1 VLVSNAGDPLARPP
15 AVQIAT
21 KQGLAGDSQPHTL
34 QLGAIQPGSGERGL
48 VWSGC
53 IMRPARSSLDCR
65 IALHPM
71 DRRWAAHRAYA
82 SRPNAD
88 PSVEI
93 CTAACRDRRGSVA

>member
-21 KQGLAGDSQPHTL
+21 KQALAGDSQPHTL
-34 QLGAIQPGSGERGL
+34 QLEAIQPGSGERGL

-65 IALHPM
+65 IALHPDGSAM
-71 DRRWAAHRAYA
+71 RCPSGTGFETERRAVRGGFHRCL
-82 SRPNAD
+82 S
-88 PSVEI
+88 
-93 CTAACRDRRGSVA
+93 